1 MYIVKELSQSNNLN
15 RYVRSQNII
24 YIIQEYLTKHP
35 ATYIYIKSGFSL
47 VNSSQSELDI
57 SYKASWSFF
66 LYSDFELDD
75 ARFSCIQLLVV
86 RNVNCLLEIELMGML
101 AAMEFDEII
110 AKHAQL

>member
-1 MYIVKELSQSNNLN
+1 LLGEILKYNLYYLRIFDKTSGHLYI
-15 RYVRSQNII
+15 
-24 YIIQEYLTKHP
+24 
-35 ATYIYIKSGFSL
+35 F
-47 VNSSQSELDI
+47 
-57 SYKASWSFF
+57 KASWSFF

-110 AKHAQL
+110 AKLDDAQL